1 MLRENL
7 QNTNPRITEQVCDIV
22 GDEFIDELKAGL
34 KLLFDNAVIYVAETV
49 KYNHDEMF

>member
-7 QNTNPRITEQVCDIV
+7 QNTNPRIREQVCDIV
-22 GDEFIDELKAGL
+22 GDEFIDELRADL
-34 KLLFDNAVIYVAETV
+34 KLLFDDPVIYVAEAA